1 MFKQELGNVF
11 SNKNDMYMLLF
22 NTKWVNVRGR
32 EKGLIKRF
40 FLLFSSH
47 LENTEHCPFLLFLIA
62 RHLFIE

>member
-40 FLLFSSH
+40 FFCCSLHIWKILSIV
-47 LENTEHCPFLLFLIA
+47 PFFC
-62 RHLFIE
+62 F